1 MQTTSPGT
9 LVQHAIEGPVAM
21 ETDDDGAPAVLYN
34 RQEEMDTIV
43 NERYMYNTGIS
54 LKESYFFLFK
64 CNFLF

>member
-21 ETDDDGAPAVLYN
+21 ETDDGAPAVLYN

-43 NERYMYNTGIS
+43 NERYMFNTGIS
-54 LKESYFFLFK
+54 LKESYFFYLSAIFYSS
-64 CNFLF
+64 